1 MSFRINFF
9 TDCLRCLS
17 IVVIFFQTRFPGVF
31 VSRKGEATDAS
42 DEQAPVLSWR
52 KFFIGRNPINFS
64 LPNND
69 LLFSLDFSRWVGTR
83 KFDHYPRA
91 ATWRGRASARTR
103 ALRARFGCD
112 DTCFSTSRVLR
123 SLWPSSR
130 SRSPIELRHLPR
142 PRTKT
147 SEARMQTGRARTT
160 LPLRPSP
167 SDPSALRRLRLRP
180 GPRCNRT

>member
-1 MSFRINFF
+1 MSFRIHFF

-17 IVVIFFQTRFPGVF
+17 IVVNLFRSRFPGVF
-31 VSRKGEATDAS
+31 SSPEKAKRRTHPTNRRQSFRGESFSLVETPSTSVSRTTICYSVLTFPGGWALENSTTIRGLRRGVGG
-42 DEQAPVLSWR
+42 QA
-52 KFFIGRNPINFS
+52 
-64 LPNND
+64 
-69 LLFSLDFSRWVGTR
+69 
-83 KFDHYPRA
+83 
-91 ATWRGRASARTR
+91 R
-103 ALRARFGCD
+103 ALARSRCD

-123 SLWPSSR
+123 SLWLSSR

-167 SDPSALRRLRLRP
+167 SDPPALRRLRLRP